1 MLYAA
6 LAALLLLS
14 SSSLPPGDHLERIR
28 FYTRSIEFDFVEW
41 TLQALGIKL
50 EQAALGTA
58 SYLPAKTS
66 PATVLEYL
74 DLLGQIDSLEAQ
86 IQDIYAN
93 PTIGD
98 PLAASAEQRRT
109 LEALKHQRRV
119 VGPVAE
125 SVLQD
130 QLGVVAAEAGLTL
143 GGQTIPP
150 ALFHTTP
157 PPSALIVSPREVIR
171 QDYNI
176 SISPDLSLVKQVA
189 LESQVD
195 KALNVSSLVVGIGGI
210 GLYPT
215 MVMETTDINW
225 LAEVVAHEWTHN
237 YLTLRPLGLNYETS
251 PELRTMNETVAS
263 IAGKELGR
271 RLVERFYPD
280 YLPAP
285 PAAQA
290 DNAAAAAPAQ
300 AETPSFDF
308 RVEMRQTRVHVD
320 VLLAQ
325 GQVEAAEAYMEQR
338 RQVFWS
344 NGYHIR
350 KINQAYFAFYG
361 AYADE
366 EGGAA
371 GSDPVGAAVRLL
383 RQQSPTLRAFIN
395 QIAWMVSFEQ
405 LQSSVS
411 QSDSAPAER

>member
-1 MLYAA
+1 LLYAA

-58 SYLPAKTS
+58 GYLPAKTS

-338 RQVFWS
+338 RQVFWT